1 MNKTDRIKILVS
13 SYGTTA
19 TGLSI
24 NSIFNVIFADS
35 FKSESLIIQAIGRAL
50 RLFKGKDKATI
61 YDIVDVL
68 DANDMTNTLYR
79 QFTERE
85 RFYKKRKYPY
95 KILKF
100 NL

>member
-1 MNKTDRIKILVS
+1 MEDRVD
-13 SYGTTA
+13 A
-19 TGLSI
+19 
-24 NSIFNVIFADS
+24 VIVIDEIDYAYQH
-35 FKSESLIIQAIGRAL
+35 EAL
-50 RLFKGKDKATI
+50 LGTI